1 MLNLNQQTLL
11 IVPVPPPLTPNPT
24 HSKHRTPLAVFYDLR
39 KGTLLGQ
46 KDLKFLRNMYI
57 VFFFTV
63 PAYMLRLKHR
73 SLTGVQ
79 IVGIETMWT
88 AFAMY
93 NVIRSSSFHLRLA
106 QLQRRTERGAE
117 VALDDVEPRE

>member
-1 MLNLNQQTLL
+1 
-11 IVPVPPPLTPNPT
+11 
-24 HSKHRTPLAVFYDLR
+24 
-39 KGTLLGQ
+39 
-46 KDLKFLRNMYI
+46 MYI

-73 SLTGVQ
+73 SLTGAQ

-117 VALDDVEPRE
+117 VALDDVEAHRSLPDKAIDLLDEAGSMVKLEDDGSDDDLPDDFFVVTVMFSRLSLRT

>member
-1 MLNLNQQTLL
+1 M
-11 IVPVPPPLTPNPT
+11 
-24 HSKHRTPLAVFYDLR
+24 
-39 KGTLLGQ
+39 LGQ
-46 KDLKFLRNMYI
+46 KDLKFLRNMYV

-117 VALDDVEPRE
+117 AALDDVEPRE